1 MSLYLFRWIAL
12 IEGITTVM
20 LFVFAMPLKYGAGKD
35 ALIQPFGMAHGVAFI
50 IYVMLMVW
58 ALSQNRVGPMGWLRC
73 ALAGLIPFGTFVNH
87 RWLERLGEEPA
98 TV

>member
-1 MSLYLFRWIAL
+1 MSLYLFRWMAL

-50 IYVMLMVW
+50 IYFLLMVV
-58 ALSQNRVGPMGWLRC
+58 ALTQNRVGPMGWLRC

-87 RWLERLGEEPA
+87 AWLERLGDERA

>member
-1 MSLYLFRWIAL
+1 MSLYLFRWMAL

-50 IYVMLMVW
+50 IYFLLMVV
-58 ALSQNRVGPMGWLRC
+58 ALTQNRVGPMGWLRC
-73 ALAGLIPFGTFVNH
+73 ALAGLIPFVTFVNH
-87 RWLERLGEEPA
+87 AWLERLGDDHA